1 MNRHRL
7 FLVICLLGLAQATA
21 QAGLF
26 SKKPSKPEPKDRV
39 PELLV
44 IVKTDKD
51 EHKRAAAAT
60 ELRQYDP
67 AAFPDIVPI
76 LIDVLM
82 SDAKPAVRCEAA
94 ESLGKLRPVS
104 KQAGWALE
112 QALEKDSST
121 RVRMQARY
129 TLLQYHWAGYKGSG
143 KDAAVAESKEPPLAP
158 GDGQKPIATSPS
170 RKQQKALKPG
180 GETPAPPLAPL
191 DSPPPSRPAPAGTN
205 EPSLVPTQTPP
216 LKPPPT
222 KNDGPRLDPDD

>member
-7 FLVICLLGLAQATA
+7 LLVVCLLVGAQTA
-21 QAGLF
+21 ARAGLF

-39 PELLV
+39 PELLI

-67 AAFPDIVPI
+67 AAFPDIVPV
-76 LIDVLM
+76 LIDVLI
-82 SDAKPAVRCEAA
+82 SDAKPAVRSEAA

-112 QALEKDSST
+112 QALEKDPST

-129 TLLQYHWAGYKGSG
+129 TLLQYHWAGYKSSG
-143 KDAAVAESKEPPLAP
+143 KESAVSETKEPPLSA
-158 GDGQKPIATSPS
+158 GDGQKPIATTPS

-180 GETPAPPLAPL
+180 NETPAPPLAPAE
-191 DSPPPSRPAPAGTN
+191 SPPPPRLAPASIK
-205 EPSLVPTQTPP
+205 ELSPVPNRAPGVKSP
-216 LKPPPT
+216 AT
-222 KNDGPRLDPDD
+222 KSDGPRLDPDD